1 MGNSRGGWINQGGA
15 AALLAAAYQ
24 RAPGG
29 YVAFLD
35 ETYEVE
41 KGTETF
47 YLLSGVVAHRDSF
60 RGLRDG
66 LREVVGT
73 SYWHTTEKL
82 RTPEGREQAVEVARY
97 LGGGPEVSLVALK
110 RPFSVDDSVGDVA
123 RAECFGKLGS
133 ALCGGSAPLTAG
145 VQLMVLEKRRTQ
157 KDHAYDAKI
166 VRDLR
171 ASKALCRTCQMQ
183 QVSPQDENLLWLPDI
198 VSSAV
203 RRRELG
209 TDRGDSRMYDAIREA
224 LTIL

>member
-1 MGNSRGGWINQGGA
+1 MSSGGRVRQDGTANM
-15 AALLAAAYQ
+15 LAEAYL

-29 YVAFLD
+29 YIAFLD

-41 KGTETF
+41 QGTATF
-47 YLLSGVVAHRDSF
+47 YLLSGVVAHRGSF
-60 RGLRDG
+60 GELRAGLRD
-66 LREVVGT
+66 VVGT

-82 RTPEGREQAVEVARY
+82 RTPEGREQAVEVAQY
-97 LGGGPEVSLVALK
+97 LGDGPEVSLVALK
-110 RPFSVDDSVGDVA
+110 RPLAVDDSAGDDA

-133 ALCGGSAPLTAG
+133 ALCYGSAPLVAG
-145 VQLMVLEKRRTQ
+145 VHLMILEKRRTQ
-157 KDHAYDAKI
+157 RDHAYDAKI

-171 ASKALCRTCQMQ
+171 ASKTLCRVCQMK

-209 TDRGDSRMYDAIREA
+209 TDRGDSRMFDAIEGA
-224 LTIL
+224 LTML